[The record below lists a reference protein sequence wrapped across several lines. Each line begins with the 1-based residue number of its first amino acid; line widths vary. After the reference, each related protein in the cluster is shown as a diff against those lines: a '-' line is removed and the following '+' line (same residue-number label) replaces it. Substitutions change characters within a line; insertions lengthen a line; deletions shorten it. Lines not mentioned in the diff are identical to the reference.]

1 MEETAIISL
10 WKSYHTQLQQSLA
23 LNRKNAEDI
32 TKIKVQSL
40 LGSMKPLKLFAV
52 VAGIIWVIFLNTLI
66 FNLAGIASPFFLAS
80 AIIQSL
86 LTTLAIG
93 IYLYQLVLINQ
104 VDISEP
110 VVLTQ
115 YRLARLISS
124 TLWVARLL
132 FLQLPVWT
140 IFYWNK
146 SMLDNGNILL
156 YLLQAAVTIAFTC
169 VSVWLFTHIKYENRN
184 KKWFRLI
191 FNGKEWNPVMKSIEL
206 LQEIEEY
213 KKEG

>member
-1 MEETAIISL
+1 MEDTAIISL

-32 TKIKVQSL
+32 TRIKVQSL
-40 LGSMKPLKLFAV
+40 LGSMKPLKLFTII
-52 VAGIIWVIFLNTLI
+52 AGIAWVIFLDTLI
-66 FNLAGIASPFFLAS
+66 FNLASIASLFFLVS

-93 IYLYQLVLINQ
+93 IYLYQLVLIKR

-115 YRLARLISS
+115 YKLARLISS
-124 TLWVARLL
+124 TLWIARLL

-140 IFYWNK
+140 IFYWNR
-146 SMLDNGNILL
+146 SMLENGNTAL
-156 YLLQAAVTIAFTC
+156 YLLQAAITTGFTIIA
-169 VSVWLFTHIKYENRN
+169 VWLFINIRYENRN

-191 FNGKEWNPVMKSIEL
+191 FNGTEWNPVMRSIEL